1 MAMYKGEFDIT
12 KTIRIIERLK
22 SQLLSNVS
30 ALFSN
35 MAESNS
41 ANSNENIDILADV
54 IILSYLLSDKLGVSN
69 EALDIKLINKLRL
82 ASLQNEENEEWTKEI
97 LTLSKHLNKSREIK

>member
-1 MAMYKGEFDIT
+1 MAMYNGDFDIT
-12 KTIRIIERLK
+12 KTITIIERLK

-35 MAESNS
+35 MAEGNRDC
-41 ANSNENIDILADV
+41 NNENIDILSDV

-69 EALDIKLINKLRL
+69 GELDAKLINKLRL
-82 ASLQNEENEEWTKEI
+82 ATLQNPSNDEWTDEI
-97 LTLSKHLNKSREIK
+97 SMLSKHLGKSRHLS

>member
-1 MAMYKGEFDIT
+1 MSIYKGDFDIT

-35 MAESNS
+35 MAEGNTGG
-41 ANSNENIDILADV
+41 NNENIDILADI
-54 IILSYLLSDKLGVSN
+54 IILSYLLSDRLGVSN
-69 EALDIKLINKLRL
+69 EALDVKLINKLRL
-82 ASLQNEENEEWTKEI
+82 ASLQDAENSEWVQEI
-97 LTLSKHLNKSREIK
+97 LTLSKHLNKSRQI

>member
-1 MAMYKGEFDIT
+1 MAIYKGDFDIT

-41 ANSNENIDILADV
+41 GNSNESIDILADI

-82 ASLQNEENEEWTKEI
+82 ATLQNEENEEWTKEI
-97 LTLSKHLNKSREIK
+97 LTLSKHLNKSREI

>member
-1 MAMYKGEFDIT
+1 MAIYKGDFDIT

-35 MAESNS
+35 MAEGNTGNTS
-41 ANSNENIDILADV
+41 ENIDILADV
-54 IILSYLLSDKLGVSN
+54 IILSYLLSDRLGVSN
-69 EALDIKLINKLRL
+69 EALDVKLVNKLRL
-82 ASLQNEENEEWTKEI
+82 ASLQDVENAEWAKEI
-97 LTLSKHLNKSREIK
+97 LTLSKHLNKSKQI

>member
-1 MAMYKGEFDIT
+1 MAMYNGDFDIT
-12 KTIRIIERLK
+12 KTIKIIENLK

-35 MAESNS
+35 MAEGKRDCH
-41 ANSNENIDILADV
+41 NENIDILADV

-69 EALDIKLINKLRL
+69 EALDMKLINKLRL
-82 ASLQNEENEEWTKEI
+82 ATLQNPENDEWSNEI
-97 LTLSKHLNKSREIK
+97 SLLSKHLNKSRHL

>member
-1 MAMYKGEFDIT
+1 IYKGDFDIT

-35 MAESNS
+35 MAEGNTGG
-41 ANSNENIDILADV
+41 NNENIDILADI
-54 IILSYLLSDKLGVSN
+54 IILSYLLSDRLGVSN
-69 EALDIKLINKLRL
+69 EALDVKLI
-82 ASLQNEENEEWTKEI
+82 
-97 LTLSKHLNKSREIK
+97 